1 MQMELRA
8 IRAQLNPHF
17 LFNTLNSIQHLIS
30 VNKSD
35 EANEYISMF
44 AGLMRK
50 VLVNSEKVL
59 IDYNNAVKLVE
70 KSMEWPEHLGVG
82 SPYIPDVRLEN
93 YIEAMCY
100 EQMGNKDKATKLYE
114 SITKFTIENWKK
126 WGSYHY
132 ISAIVL
138 RKLGKNEQAK
148 QLLKNWE
155 KLNL

>member
-1 MQMELRA
+1 M
-8 IRAQLNPHF
+8 
-17 LFNTLNSIQHLIS
+17 T
-30 VNKSD
+30 D
-35 EANEYISMF
+35 F
-44 AGLMRK
+44 APFYLMRGNLYK
-50 VLVNSEKVL
+50 GENSEKVL

-82 SPYIPDVRLEN
+82 SPYFPDVRLEN

-114 SITKFTIENWKK
+114 SINKFTIENWKK
-126 WGSYHY
+126 WSSYHY

-148 QLLKNWE
+148 QLLKTWE